1 MYRAILAILA
11 AAAVGLSGV
20 EATAQTI
27 NVRLA
32 HGSPRGHPNNAQAQI
47 LAKDLERA
55 TNGRLKIAVFGD
67 RQLGDDREIIQLVR
81 AGTVD
86 AGYASSVNFPLILG
100 KVAFEAL
107 QLPGLVKSYDELAR
121 VLQSEPAIKMLDS
134 LEADG
139 LKGLCYSDGGHRH
152 FLNRTGPVRRIADFK
167 GLKTR
172 IVPIP
177 LFKAVWE
184 RLGANPVG
192 IPYGEVYTA
201 MQTRVI
207 DAVEFNVSSIEAD
220 KVYETA
226 KHITLTGHYFWPG
239 FFFYNKAKFDALP
252 ADIRQ
257 IVLDTAGP
265 KCTARFVAHTR
276 DEEKLTIER
285 LKAKGVA
292 FYEFEERQKL
302 LELMQP
308 LYDDWAAKHPLI
320 RDFINATRKL

>member
-1 MYRAILAILA
+1 MRKLVLTLCA
-11 AAAVGLSGV
+11 AATAGLLAFD
-20 EATAQTI
+20 ATAQTI
-27 NVRLA
+27 SVRLA
-32 HGSPRGHPNNAQAQI
+32 HGSPRGHPNNAQALV
-47 LAKDLERA
+47 LAKELEQA
-55 TNGRLKIAVFGD
+55 TGGRLKVAVFGD

-81 AGTVD
+81 AGTVE

-107 QLPGLVKSYDELAR
+107 QLPGLVKSYDDLAKL
-121 VLQSEPAIKMLDS
+121 LQSEPALKMLAS

-152 FLNRTGPVRRIADFK
+152 FLNRAGPVRKLADLK

-192 IPYGEVYTA
+192 IPYGEVYTS

-239 FFFYNKAKFDALP
+239 FFFWSKAKLDALP

-257 IVLDTAGP
+257 IVLNITGP
-265 KCTARFVAHTR
+265 KCTANFVANTR

-285 LKAKGVA
+285 LKAKNVM
-292 FYEFEERQKL
+292 FYDFEERPKL

-308 LYDDWAAKHPLI
+308 LYDEWAAKDPLI
-320 RDFINATRKL
+320 REFIAAAKRL

>member
-1 MYRAILAILA
+1 MRRVIV
-11 AAAVGLSGV
+11 AVVIAGAVAFTGL
-20 EATAQTI
+20 EAVAQTI

-47 LAKDLERA
+47 LAKELEQA
-55 TNGRLKIAVFGD
+55 TGGRLKIAVFGD

-100 KVAFEAL
+100 KVAFEGL
-107 QLPGLVKSYDELAR
+107 QLPGLVRSYDHLATL
-121 VLQSEPAIKMLDS
+121 LQSEPALKMLES
-134 LEADG
+134 LEPDG
-139 LKGLCYSDGGHRH
+139 IKGLCYSDGGHRH
-152 FLNRTGPVRRIADFK
+152 FLNRAGPVRKVADFK

-184 RLGANPVG
+184 RIGANPVG
-192 IPYGEVYTA
+192 VPYGEVYTA

-239 FFFYNKAKFDALP
+239 FFFWSKAKFDALP
-252 ADIRQ
+252 ADIRK
-257 IVLDTAGP
+257 VLLDHTGP
-265 KCTARFVAHTR
+265 RCTARFVAHTR
-276 DEEKLTIER
+276 DEEKATIER
-285 LKAKGVA
+285 LRPKGVM

-302 LELMQP
+302 TELMQP
-308 LYDDWAAKHPLI
+308 LYDEWAAKSPLI
-320 RDFINATRKL
+320 RDFIAAAKRP

>member
-1 MYRAILAILA
+1 MRRLTLILLA
-11 AAAVGLSGV
+11 AAAVGLSGI
-20 EATAQTI
+20 EAAAQTI

-32 HGSPRGHPNNAQAQI
+32 HGSPRGHPNNAQALM
-47 LAKDLERA
+47 LAKELEQA
-55 TNGRLKIAVFGD
+55 TGGRLKVAVFGD

-107 QLPGLVKSYDELAR
+107 QLPGLIKSYDDLAKA
-121 VLQSEPAIKMLDS
+121 LQSEPATKMLES

-139 LKGLCYSDGGHRH
+139 IKGLCYSDGGQRH
-152 FLNRTGPVRRIADFK
+152 FLNRAGPVRKLADFK

-177 LFKAVWE
+177 LFKTVWE

-239 FFFYNKAKFDALP
+239 FFFYSKAKFDALP
-252 ADIRQ
+252 ADIQ
-257 IVLDTAGP
+257 KIVLDTTGP
-265 KCTARFVAHTR
+265 KCTARFVTHTR
-276 DEEKLTIER
+276 DEEKVTIER
-285 LKAKGVA
+285 LKAKAVA
-292 FYEFEERQKL
+292 FYEFDERRQL

-308 LYDDWAAKHPLI
+308 LYDEWAAKDPLI
-320 RDFINATRKL
+320 RDFIKAAKQL